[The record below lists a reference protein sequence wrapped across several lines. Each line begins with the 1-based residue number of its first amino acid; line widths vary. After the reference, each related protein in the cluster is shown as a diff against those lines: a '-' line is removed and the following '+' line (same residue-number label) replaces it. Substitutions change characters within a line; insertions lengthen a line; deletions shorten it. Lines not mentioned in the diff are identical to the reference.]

1 MCFFYDHISGT
12 LETIPWKDDK
22 DMRIDKNV
30 KISIQTIQGSHLEKS
45 LRYGD

>member
-22 DMRIDKNV
+22 DMRIDKNDNIIIYL
-30 KISIQTIQGSHLEKS
+30 KNKCSQTTL
-45 LRYGD
+45 